1 MSQLESLMKDHFIE
15 YASYFILD
23 RAIPDLRDG
32 LKPVQRRI
40 LHTLFRMHDGRFHKV
55 ANVIGDTMKLH
66 PHGDASI
73 GDALVVLANKDF
85 FIERQGNFGNLLT
98 GHRAAAPRY
107 IECRL
112 TDLALDTLFHP
123 ALTDFVPSY
132 DGRNEEPVVLPAKLP
147 VVLMMGTEGI
157 AVGMATKILPHNLV
171 EIWKA
176 QIAILQK
183 KPFELFPDF
192 QQGGLMDVSEYD
204 DGRGK
209 VELRAKIEA
218 RDRKT
223 VVIREIPFGTTTEGL
238 IASIESAV
246 GKGRV
251 KISSIDDFTTD
262 EVEIELA
269 LARGSDADEVIP
281 QLYAYTDCS
290 ISVSSN
296 IVVIDGRK
304 PIQLTVSEI
313 TKRLTDQLKAQLKRE
328 LEYDREQ
335 LVDRKHWLTL
345 EQIFVEKRV
354 YKQIEDKKTAETV
367 RKAVWTGMKKHQR
380 LFVRPMVEEDV
391 TRLLD
396 LRIRRISA
404 FDIER
409 NREEIAEIDKKIKAI
424 ERKLRNMTKTTVGH
438 LEELIGKYGDRYPR
452 RTTLARIEAVDKRA
466 VARQNLRL
474 SFDKKSSFFGTDVRG
489 DQFKM
494 TVSEFEHVLAIAK
507 DGTYRIMNAPEKVF
521 FTGPLIH
528 AEVFDPEVGAEFTVV
543 YRDKKRMAFA
553 KKIKIEKFIRNRE
566 YRLIKDKG
574 GRIDLLLPAGETGTV
589 HMDFVPAKRQR
600 LKEADFD
607 LTTLEMTSPTARGAR
622 MAPKPVAK
630 VKLVPSQSA
639 TDDSSGSGAGK
650 SGPGS
655 RAGSG
660 RQGPP
665 KTPPKKAGSK
675 KSAAGKS
682 AATKS
687 GAKKTGPPGEQ
698 GDLF

>member
-1 MSQLESLMKDHFIE
+1 MSQLEALMKEHFIE

-40 LHTLFRMHDGRFHKV
+40 LHTLFRMSDGRFHKV

-73 GDALVVLANKDF
+73 GDALVVLANKDY
-85 FIERQGNFGNLLT
+85 FIDRQGNFGNLLT
-98 GHRAAAPRY
+98 GHRAAAARY

-112 TDLALDTLFHP
+112 TDLALETMFHP
-123 ALTDFVPSY
+123 ALTDFVASY
-132 DGRNEEPVVLPAKLP
+132 DGRNEEPIVLPAKLP
-147 VVLMMGTEGI
+147 VILMTGAEGI
-157 AVGMATKILPHNLV
+157 AVGMATKILPHNLI
-171 EIWKA
+171 EIWQA
-176 QIAILQK
+176 QIAILKK

-192 QQGGLMDVSEYD
+192 QQGGLMDVSAYD
-204 DGRGK
+204 DGAGK
-209 VELRAKIEA
+209 VELRARIEA

-238 IASIESAV
+238 ISSIEAAV

-262 EVEIELA
+262 TVEIELA
-269 LARGSDADEVIP
+269 LSRGSDADEVIP

-296 IVVIDGRK
+296 LVVIDNRK
-304 PIQLTVSEI
+304 PVQLRVSEI
-313 TKRLTDQLKAQLKRE
+313 ARRLTEQLKNQLTRE

-354 YKQIEDKKTAETV
+354 YKLIEDKKTAETV

-380 LFVRPMVEEDV
+380 VFVRPMVEEDV

-404 FDIER
+404 YDIAR
-409 NREEIAEIDKKIKAI
+409 NRDEIAEIDNKIKAI
-424 ERKLRNMTKTTVGH
+424 ERKLKNMVKTTIAYIEGMI
-438 LEELIGKYGDRYPR
+438 EKYRDRYPR
-452 RTTLARIEAVDKRA
+452 HTKFAEIEAVDKRA

-474 SFDKKSSFFGTDVRG
+474 SYDKKSSFYGTDVRG
-489 DQFKM
+489 DQFKL
-494 TVSEFEHVLAIAK
+494 TVSEFEHVLGIAK
-507 DGTYRIMNAPEKVF
+507 DGTFRVMNAPEKVF
-521 FTGPLIH
+521 FTGPMIY
-528 AEVFDPEVGAEFTVV
+528 AEIFDPEQGVEFTVV
-543 YRDKKRMAFA
+543 YRDKQRMAFA

-574 GRIDLLLPAGETGTV
+574 GRIDLLLPPGQSGTV

-607 LTTLEMTSPTARGAR
+607 LDSLERTSASARGAR

-630 VKLVPSQSA
+630 IRLIPRETRVAPAKKERPVSKGA
-639 TDDSSGSGAGK
+639 T
-650 SGPGS
+650 
-655 RAGSG
+655 
-660 RQGPP
+660 
-665 KTPPKKAGSK
+665 SK
-675 KSAAGKS
+675 KREVKG
-682 AATKS
+682 T
-687 GAKKTGPPGEQ
+687 PGEQ

>member
-1 MSQLESLMKDHFIE
+1 MSQLESLMKEHFIE

-23 RAIPDLRDG
+23 RAIPELRDG

-40 LHTLFRMHDGRFHKV
+40 LHTLFRMSDGRFHKV

-66 PHGDASI
+66 PHGDSSI
-73 GDALVVLANKDF
+73 GDALVVLANKDY

-98 GHRAAAPRY
+98 GHRAAAARY

-112 TDLALDTLFHP
+112 TDLALETMFHP

-132 DGRNEEPVVLPAKLP
+132 DGRNEEPVILPAKLP
-147 VVLMMGTEGI
+147 VILMTGAEGI

-176 QIAILQK
+176 QIAILKK
-183 KPFELFPDF
+183 KPFKLFPDF
-192 QQGGLMDVSEYD
+192 QQGGLMDVSEYE
-204 DGRGK
+204 DGAGK
-209 VELRAKIEA
+209 IDLRAKIEV

-238 IASIESAV
+238 IGSIESAV

-262 EVEIELA
+262 QVEIELTI
-269 LARGSDADEVIP
+269 ARGSDAKEVIP

-290 ISVSSN
+290 LSVSSN
-296 IVVIDGRK
+296 LIVIDDRK
-304 PIQLTVSEI
+304 PVQRTVSAIAKQLTSGLKE
-313 TKRLTDQLKAQLKRE
+313 QLRRE

-345 EQIFVEKRV
+345 EQIFVEQRV
-354 YKQIEDKKTAETV
+354 YKLIEDKKTAEAV
-367 RKAVWTGMKKHQR
+367 RKAVWDGMKKHKR
-380 LFVRPMVEEDV
+380 LFVRPMVDDDV
-391 TRLLD
+391 TRLLE

-404 FDIER
+404 YDIARNRDEIGDIET
-409 NREEIAEIDKKIKAI
+409 KIKAI
-424 ERKLRNMTKTTVGH
+424 ERQLKNMVKTTTTY
-438 LEELIGKYGDRYPR
+438 LEGMIEKYGDRYPR
-452 RTTLARIEAVDKRA
+452 RTKLTQIEAVDKRA

-474 SFDKKSSFFGTDVRG
+474 SFDKKSSFYGTEVRG
-489 DQFKM
+489 DQFKL
-494 TVSEFEHVLAIAK
+494 TVSEFEYVLGIAK
-507 DGTYRIMNAPEKVF
+507 DGTYRVMNAPEKVF
-521 FTGPLIH
+521 FTGPMIY
-528 AEVFDPEVGAEFTVV
+528 AEIFDPDVGIEFTVV
-543 YRDKKRMAFA
+543 YRDKKRIAYA

-574 GRIDLLLPAGETGTV
+574 GRVDLLLLEGQSGTV

-600 LKEADFD
+600 LKKADFD
-607 LTTLEMTSPTARGAR
+607 LRDLETTSPSARGAR

-630 VKLVPSQSA
+630 LKLEAAEVAKPAKPS
-639 TDDSSGSGAGK
+639 
-650 SGPGS
+650 P
-655 RAGSG
+655 
-660 RQGPP
+660 
-665 KTPPKKAGSK
+665 KAGGRGGGVK
-675 KSAAGKS
+675 KSAKTASTPAKSRKKAAGKVVGK
-682 AATKS
+682 AASKKKS
-687 GAKKTGPPGEQ
+687 GSGEQ

>member
-40 LHTLFRMHDGRFHKV
+40 LHTLFRMSDGRFHKV

-98 GHRAAAPRY
+98 GHRSAAPRY

-112 TDLALDTLFHP
+112 TDLALETMFHP
-123 ALTDFVPSY
+123 ALTDFVDSY
-132 DGRNEEPVVLPAKLP
+132 DGRNEEPIVLPAKLP
-147 VVLMMGTEGI
+147 VVLMTGAEGI

-171 EIWKA
+171 EIWRA
-176 QIAILQK
+176 QIAILRK
-183 KPFELFPDF
+183 KSFELFPDF
-192 QQGGLMDVSEYD
+192 QQGGLMDVSEYE
-204 DGRGK
+204 DGAGR

-223 VVIREIPFGTTTEGL
+223 VVIREIPYGTTTEGL
-238 IASIESAV
+238 ISSIESAV

-262 EVEIELA
+262 KVEIELT

-281 QLYAYTDCS
+281 QLYAYTDCA

-296 IVVIDGRK
+296 LVVIDNRR
-304 PIQLTVSEI
+304 PVQLRVSEI
-313 TKRLTDQLKAQLKRE
+313 ARLLTDQLKMQLKRE

-335 LVDRKHWLTL
+335 LADRKHWLTL

-354 YKQIEDKKTAETV
+354 YKEIEDKKTAEAV
-367 RKAVWTGMKKHQR
+367 RTAVGIGMKKHR
-380 LFVRPMVEEDV
+380 KLFVRPMIDEDV

-404 FDIER
+404 YDIAR
-409 NREEIAEIDKKIKAI
+409 NHDEIADIDKKIKTI
-424 ERKLRNMTKTTVGH
+424 ERKLKNMVKTSVDYIEGMI
-438 LEELIGKYGDRYPR
+438 EKYGERYPR
-452 RTTLARIEAVDKRA
+452 RTTLTEIEAVDKRA

-474 SFDKKSSFFGTDVRG
+474 SYDKKSSFYGTDVRG
-489 DQFKM
+489 DQFKL
-494 TVSEFEHVLAIAK
+494 TVSEFEHVLAIAR
-507 DGTYRIMNAPEKVF
+507 DGTFRVMNAPEKVF
-521 FTGPLIH
+521 FSGPMIY
-528 AEVFDPEVGAEFTVV
+528 AAIFDPDKGVEFTVV
-543 YRDKKRMAFA
+543 YRDKKRMGFA

-574 GRIDLLLPAGETGTV
+574 GRVDMLLPAGEGGTI

-600 LKEADFD
+600 LKKADFELESLE
-607 LTTLEMTSPTARGAR
+607 LTSVGARGAR

-630 VKLVPSQSA
+630 MKLIPTERTVSA
-639 TDDSSGSGAGK
+639 
-650 SGPGS
+650 
-655 RAGSG
+655 
-660 RQGPP
+660 
-665 KTPPKKAGSK
+665 PKKKAATPK
-675 KSAAGKS
+675 KSASKHEHG
-682 AATKS
+682 S
-687 GAKKTGPPGEQ
+687 GSSSKQ

>member
-1 MSQLESLMKDHFIE
+1 MSQLESLMKDHFVE

-40 LHTLFRMHDGRFHKV
+40 LHTLFRMNDGRFHKV

-112 TDLALDTLFHP
+112 TELALETMFHP

-132 DGRNEEPVVLPAKLP
+132 DGRNEEPTVLPTKLP
-147 VVLMMGTEGI
+147 VVLMTGAEGI
-157 AVGMATKILPHNLV
+157 AVGMATKILPHNLP

-183 KPFELFPDF
+183 KPFKLFPDF
-192 QQGGLMDVSEYD
+192 QQGGLMDVSAYD
-204 DGRGK
+204 DGAGK

-238 IASIESAV
+238 IASIEAAV
-246 GKGRV
+246 QKGRV

-262 EVEIELA
+262 KVEIELA
-269 LARGSDADEVIP
+269 LARGSEAKEVIP
-281 QLYAYTDCS
+281 QLHAYTDCS

-296 IVVIDGRK
+296 LVVIDNRR
-304 PIQLTVSEI
+304 PVQLKVSEI
-313 TKRLTDQLKAQLKRE
+313 ARVLTEQLKIQLKRE

-354 YKQIEDKKTAETV
+354 YQQIEDKKTVETV
-367 RKAVWTGMKKHQR
+367 RKAVWTGMKKHQK

-404 FDIER
+404 YDIAR
-409 NREEIAEIDKKIKAI
+409 NREEIEEIDKKIKAI
-424 ERKLRNMTKTTVGH
+424 ERRLKNMVKTAIAYIEGMI
-438 LEELIGKYGDRYPR
+438 EKYGDRYPR
-452 RTTLARIEAVDKRA
+452 RTRLAEIEAVDKRA

-474 SFDKKSSFFGTDVRG
+474 SYDKKSSFFGTDVRG
-489 DQFKM
+489 DQFKL
-494 TVSEFEHVLAIAK
+494 TVSEFEHVLAIAR
-507 DGTYRIMNAPEKVF
+507 DGTYRVMNAPEKVF
-521 FTGPLIH
+521 FTGPMIF
-528 AEVFDPEVGAEFTVV
+528 AEIFDPEQGVEFTIV
-543 YRDKKRMAFA
+543 YRDKMRMAYA

-574 GRIDLLLPAGETGTV
+574 GRVDLLLPPGETGTI

-600 LKEADFD
+600 LKKAEFD
-607 LTTLEMTSPTARGAR
+607 LETLEITSAGARGAR

-630 VKLVPSQSA
+630 LKLVASDRPRPPAKKATPSKKSSA
-639 TDDSSGSGAGK
+639 KNEKK
-650 SGPGS
+650 SGP
-655 RAGSG
+655 
-660 RQGPP
+660 P
-665 KTPPKKAGSK
+665 
-675 KSAAGKS
+675 GK
-682 AATKS
+682 
-687 GAKKTGPPGEQ
+687 Q